1 MAMLGF
7 AGIALAELQT
17 GVPAAE
23 QFAND
28 VAGVS
33 LLAVALT
40 FASIFPKFVSGCSL
54 KVRRWPGKH
63 LPWQPTVVQQP
74 CSDDVDAE
82 WSVVTDSCSM
92 RAQVAKCCGKV
103 LSRHVAPV
111 VTPPTPSLRFLRP
124 HAHA

>member
-1 MAMLGF
+1 MLLPCCVLRRTPVCLALLDFNVFPLSLQRFNGRMAMLGF

-63 LPWQPTVVQQP
+63 LPWQPMVVQQP

-82 WSVVTDSCSM
+82 
-92 RAQVAKCCGKV
+92 
-103 LSRHVAPV
+103 
-111 VTPPTPSLRFLRP
+111 
-124 HAHA
+124 

>member
-54 KVRRWPGKH
+54 KDLH
-63 LPWQPTVVQQP
+63 ASAT
-74 CSDDVDAE
+74 SDNLRGNGQGVGQLLGLFDTNTELWTGRVAMIGIVGLLAAE
-82 WSVVTDSCSM
+82 AFT
-92 RAQVAKCCGKV
+92 GKV
-103 LSRHVAPV
+103 L
-111 VTPPTPSLRFLRP
+111 F
-124 HAHA
+124 